1 MENAL
6 PEVRNRVFV
15 VEDSDPIRERLVALL
30 GDIEGVSVVGEA
42 NSVVAGVEGI
52 LRTRPESVVLDIQL
66 ADGSGVEVLR
76 QTCTKAPEV
85 VFVVLTN
92 HANAQYRRTCMEA
105 GATHFFDKN
114 TEIAKVM
121 EVIAAL
127 GVAPLAAGKNQNP

>member
-1 MENAL
+1 M
-6 PEVRNRVFV
+6 PELRGN
-15 VEDSDPIRERLVALL
+15 DACQ
-30 GDIEGVSVVGEA
+30 A
-42 NSVVAGVEGI
+42 HVEG
-52 LRTRPESVVLDIQL
+52 ESLERSATIVSLHGAGLV
-66 ADGSGVEVLR
+66 DGSGVEVLR

-92 HANAQYRRTCMEA
+92 HANAQYRRTCMAA

-127 GVAPLAAGKNQNP
+127 GVAPPAPGKDQNP